1 MFLSSNNSN
10 DVRNTN
16 MKLSNFKK
24 INQTVETT
32 KETLT
37 RRNDASNNPKCPLKQ
52 KKDLWVSVS
61 HNGQYEN
68 TELINYKNL
77 FEKTMKRS

>member
-37 RRNDASNNPKCPLKQ
+37 RRNNASNNPKCPLKH
-52 KKDLWVSVS
+52 KKGPLGLSFSQWP
-61 HNGQYEN
+61 
-68 TELINYKNL
+68 I
-77 FEKTMKRS
+77 

>member
-1 MFLSSNNSN
+1 ML
-10 DVRNTN
+10 V
-16 MKLSNFKK
+16 
-24 INQTVETT
+24 TT
-32 KETLT
+32 PNAHWST
-37 RRNDASNNPKCPLKQ
+37 